1 MSIHTQMSWKGNLY
15 LFKCSVCGG
24 IISMSMPDV
33 TSLGNGGVGFA
44 ANATVG
50 LTNLLVKSTSGK
62 ETGVVYAVIENVG
75 KSGVTPECLGK
86 EFKLEDIQEM
96 ATRM

>member
-1 MSIHTQMSWKGNLY
+1 
-15 LFKCSVCGG
+15 
-24 IISMSMPDV
+24 MSMPDV